1 MSLTT
6 PAWIHIV
13 NVCDFAIYS
22 DVRFRLLSLWMFRF
36 WWDHRLPCGIINNT
50 NKTNE
55 KGPFS
60 AWFQSETIIYI
71 TTRWWCLTTLVLI
84 PSYETTHQPV
94 SLLHQWRQLIVR
106 TSDAAE
112 RKWFPNQFKQ
122 KSNQQ
127 REHVRVSLAHHNLV
141 NVSFQF

>member
-6 PAWIHIV
+6 
-13 NVCDFAIYS
+13 AICS

-36 WWDHRLPCGIINNT
+36 WWDHRLPCGINT
-50 NKTNE
+50 HTSG

-71 TTRWWCLTTLVLI
+71 MTLWNDYRTTLVLI
-84 PSYETTHQPV
+84 PSDETTRQLV
-94 SLLHQWRQLIVR
+94 LLLHQWRQSIVR
-106 TSDAAE
+106 SSDAAE
-112 RKWFPNQFKQ
+112 RKWFPIQFKQ

-127 REHVRVSLAHHNLV
+127 REHVRVPSAHHNLV
-141 NVSFQF
+141 NVSFPSLVKFYVTSWFQVLW